1 MQKLSRSAL
10 SVALLLILS
19 KLLGFIRELSLAY
32 QFGTSYIVDAYTSCI
47 TLPSV
52 LFAIYVYGVSDAYI
66 PVYMRLR
73 EERERSAFFSNV
85 ITMFTAVSLL
95 FSVGCFLGASQIATL
110 LSPGFEGQAR
120 ALLIY
125 FIHLVAFVFPI
136 ATANSLLSAQLQA
149 GEHFIFVNFCAFIV
163 VNVIEIIGILLA
175 SASAP
180 GILVGGYLTAYLVVT
195 ILMSVFSLRRTGLRY
210 RPRFRL
216 QEASFLLLCRMAI
229 PLGASRL
236 VNQLNSVMDRV
247 LASVLGEGVISAL
260 NYADKIQLI
269 FYSLTTSVFLSVCF
283 PQISRRFAEGNL
295 EGGLYFVR
303 RATLLA
309 LYISVPVTGGLFL
322 FANPLVSFLLERG
335 SFSSGSTAMTAS
347 CLAFYALGIPFYA
360 LREIGIRAL
369 SAHMEQRR
377 ILKNTVISVACNIIL
392 DLMLIRPLGYVG
404 LALATSLAGLIA
416 ALLMFSDLRKLDM
429 RILDR
434 RQIPEFLK
442 ISAAS
447 AISLFLCW
455 CVYCALLGPLGGSP
469 ALVIAGVLAIAAYV
483 LLSVW
488 LGIEIFVWLYDRLP
502 ARLQIFSTLN
512 QRRN

>member
-10 SVALLLILS
+10 AVALLLILS

-32 QFGTSYIVDAYTSCI
+32 QFGTSYIVDAYTACI

-52 LFAIYVYGVSDAYI
+52 LFAIYVYGVADAYI
-66 PVYMRLR
+66 PVYMRLGGGR
-73 EERERSAFFSNV
+73 EQTVFFSNV
-85 ITMFTAVSLL
+85 ITVFTAVSLL
-95 FSVGCFLGASQIATL
+95 FSAGCFLGASPIATL
-110 LSPGFEGQAR
+110 LAPGFDGPAR
-120 ALLIY
+120 DLLVH
-125 FIHLVAFVFPI
+125 FIRMVAFVFPM

-149 GEHFIFVNFCAFIV
+149 GEHFIFVNFCMFIV

-195 ILMSVFSLRRTGLRY
+195 ILMSVFAFRRTGLRY

-216 QEASFLLLCRMAI
+216 RESGFLLLCRMAI

-236 VNQLNSVMDRV
+236 VNQLNSVTDRV
-247 LASVLGEGVISAL
+247 FASVLGEGVISAL

-322 FANPLVSFLLERG
+322 FAEPLVAFLLERG
-335 SFSSGSTAMTAS
+335 SFSSGSTAMTAG
-347 CLAFYALGIPFYA
+347 CLAFYALGVPFYA

-369 SAHMEQRR
+369 SAHMEQKR
-377 ILKNTVISVACNIIL
+377 ILKNTVISVVCNIAL
-392 DLMLIRPLGYVG
+392 DLALIRPLGYVG

-416 ALLMFSDLRKLDM
+416 ALLMFSDLRKLNM
-429 RILDR
+429 RILER

-442 ISAAS
+442 ISAAA
-447 AISLFLCW
+447 AISLVLCW
-455 CVYCALLGPLGGSP
+455 CAYSALLGPFGGPS
-469 ALVIAGVLAIAAYV
+469 ALVLAGLLAIAAYV
-483 LLSVW
+483 LLGVW
-488 LGIEIFVWLYDRLP
+488 LRIEIFVWLYDRLP
-502 ARLQIFSTLN
+502 ARLQIFPTLN
-512 QRRN
+512 RRQN